1 MKTYRYFLFFLI
13 CTAISCSKD
22 DLSSGVETS
31 STAHLYATGGSGLV
45 KRYDINTGEVTT
57 YNTGAV
63 NASGIKFSAEGDGF
77 SLVSAGNS
85 RLEFFSDISMI
96 QSGVT
101 TDIEADYGGTD
112 DLENPKDLAI
122 NGNFYVVSDNTDLDG
137 DETTAEGR
145 LFIYF
150 KNSGNYILR
159 NVVTTRFKVWGI
171 EFVGNDLYA
180 AVDETNRL
188 AVYRNF
194 LSTHTLNRIIT
205 ADKHVGFQGLLQM
218 HGLDFEDGTMVLS
231 DIGEMESNSD
241 GAIHI
246 VEDFVSKFE
255 TAAPGGFVQADQ
267 QKRIAGGNTLL
278 GNPGDLVYDSAYN
291 VVFVAETTNGSGRIL
306 AFNDARDKE
315 GNLAPDLRYD
325 FSGVT
330 SLFYH
335 TQ

>member
-1 MKTYRYFLFFLI
+1 MFCL
-13 CTAISCSKD
+13 ISCSKD

-31 STAHLYATGGSGLV
+31 PTAHLYASSSSGEV
-45 KRYDINTGEVTT
+45 KRYDINTGEITT
-57 YNTGAV
+57 YNTEAS
-63 NASGIKFSAEGDGF
+63 NATGIKFSSEDDGF
-77 SLVSAGNS
+77 SLVSAENA
-85 RLEFFSDISMI
+85 RLETFTGISLI

-101 TDIEADYGGTD
+101 VDISSEFGSPEN
-112 DLENPKDLAI
+112 LENPKDIAI
-122 NGNFYVVSDNTDLDG
+122 NNNFYVVSDNTDLDD

-145 LFIYF
+145 LFVYF
-150 KNSGNYILR
+150 RNGENYILR

-205 ADKHVGFQGLLQM
+205 ADKIVGFQGLLQM

-231 DIGEMESNSD
+231 DIGEIESNSD
-241 GAIHI
+241 GAVHI
-246 VEDFVSKFE
+246 VEDFVAKYE
-255 TAAPGGFVQADQ
+255 AAAPGGFIQIDE

-278 GNPGDLVYDSAYN
+278 GNPGDVVYDAAYN
-291 VVFVAETTNGSGRIL
+291 VVFVAETANGGGRIL

-315 GNLAPDLRYD
+315 GNLAPDLRYG
-325 FSGVT
+325 FAGVT
-330 SLFYH
+330 SLYFH
-335 TQ
+335 TE